1 MKFEK
6 SLHIWTSLTLLTGA
20 AALLVSDSVHPGV
33 VGACFLGVVASL
45 VFPANIGPKSQT
57 LLFSSFLVFFV
68 VDVLHISGYVTASTR
83 LMLFVGLLKVW
94 AGRSD
99 RDYLLVLSSSFTLVL
114 VAASGS
120 VSPAFLAVLV
130 AFVFFSILSFLH
142 FETRRA
148 YIDHPRAPFPL
159 SGYVGV
165 SAVVTILIALVA
177 TPIFVS
183 VPRSRLGLWS
193 VRGGAGFLV
202 SGFSDHVT
210 LGDIGR
216 ILSSRQIFMRIR
228 LSRPLD
234 QIPPD
239 LKWRGVVLNHY
250 DGRSWS
256 STPRAPRRIS
266 RSPARQGF
274 LVSRSRR
281 SNEEILTQIITQE
294 SPNRTIFGADQLVW
308 VAGLG
313 EGEKS
318 IRADHNG
325 SLFFSRTRPRSF
337 SYRVDS
343 DLIDRT
349 EKLSRGGSDSLPPD
363 VRQRYLQL
371 PRIDPR
377 IVELTRRITSPR
389 PDAISRALALERFLK
404 ENYSYSLENASA
416 ASPDPLAHFL
426 LEGGSGHCEYYATA
440 LAIMLRIEGIP
451 SRVINGFRRGALNVW
466 SEDLIVRQ
474 SDAHSWVEARLP
486 GAGWIEL
493 DATPAQ
499 AGYDDGIFFLATQMG
514 DALELFWNQLVSFDR
529 ISQLS
534 LIVAGLQ
541 EVRSGVE
548 SLGQLVGSLR
558 LWGATILVRLYS
570 RQLESWGLLLGFLLL
585 AFLIRPALRRTRQR
599 LRRLQRGGVSGVS
612 GEARAYHR
620 QLERVLRKRGLA
632 RLTAETPL
640 EFAERAGFTLNSRV
654 PVEITSLYYQ
664 ARFGGY
670 RLKVSDFQRIEAGLA
685 LLR

>member
-6 SLHIWTSLTLLTGA
+6 SVHIWTSLTLLTGA
-20 AALLVSDSVHPGV
+20 AALLVSDSVHPGL
-33 VGACFLGVVASL
+33 VGACFLGVGASL
-45 VFPANIGPKSQT
+45 VFPANLGPKAQT
-57 LLFSSFLVFFV
+57 LLFSGFLVLFV
-68 VDVLHISGYVTASTR
+68 VDALYISGYVTASIR
-83 LMLFVGLLKVW
+83 LMLLVGLLKVW
-94 AGRSD
+94 TGRSD

-120 VSPAFLAVLV
+120 VSPAFLVVLV
-130 AFVFFSILSFLH
+130 AFVFFSILSLLH

-159 SGYVGV
+159 SSYLGV
-165 SAVVTILIALVA
+165 SAVITILIALVA

-193 VRGGAGFLV
+193 VRGGAGSLL

-216 ILSSRQIFMRIR
+216 ILSSHQIFMRIR

-234 QIPPD
+234 QIPPQ
-239 LKWRGVVLNHY
+239 LKWRGVVLNHF

-274 LVSRSRR
+274 LVSLSRR
-281 SNEEILTQIITQE
+281 RNEEILTQIITQE
-294 SPNRTIFGADQLVW
+294 SPNRTIFGADHLVW

-313 EGEKS
+313 EAERS
-318 IRADHNG
+318 IQTDHNG

-343 DLIDRT
+343 DLIERA
-349 EKLSRGGSDSLPPD
+349 EKLSRGGSDSLPD
-363 VRQRYLQL
+363 DARERYLQL

-377 IVELTRRITSPR
+377 IVELTKTITGPR
-389 PDAISRALALERFLK
+389 PDATSRALALERFLK

-486 GAGWIEL
+486 GAGWVEL
-493 DATPAQ
+493 DATPAL
-499 AGYDDGIFFLATQMG
+499 AGYDDGTFFLATQMG

-541 EVRSGVE
+541 EVRSAVE
-548 SLGQLVGSLR
+548 SLGQLVVSLR
-558 LWGATILVRLYS
+558 VRGAAILVRLYS
-570 RQLESWGLLLGFLLL
+570 RPLEISGLFVGFLLL
-585 AFLIRPALRRTRQR
+585 AFLIPPALRNVRQW
-599 LRRLQRGGVSGVS
+599 LRERQQRGVSKVS

-620 QLERVLRKRGLA
+620 QLERVLRKHGLA
-632 RLTAETPL
+632 RLAPETPL
-640 EFAERAGFTLNSRV
+640 EFAQRAGFTLNSRV

-664 ARFGGY
+664 ARFGGC
-670 RLKVSDFQRIEAGLA
+670 RLNVSDLQSIEDGLA
-685 LLR
+685 QLR